1 MKTVENGVEIVLE
14 LVYITDMSEK
24 RDFTIPNGLG
34 IRVRDGNICQVI
46 RRQRGLWKEIGRPY
60 ELPLEEQ
67 DLKWT
72 SSGIPASVIAVAL
85 RAYELSHP
93 GSTLRQELTAAKC
106 LRAAS

>member
-1 MKTVENGVEIVLE
+1 MKTVEIRVEMVLE
-14 LVYITDMSEK
+14 LVYMSDMTEK

-34 IRVRDGNICQVI
+34 IRILDDSFCQVI
-46 RRQRGLWKEIGRPY
+46 RRQHGAWKEIGRPY
-60 ELPLEEQ
+60 QLPLQAE

-72 SSGIPASVIAVAL
+72 ASGIPVSVIAVAL

-93 GSTLRQELTAAKC
+93 GSSLRQELTAAKY